1 MEKVQKRGTKIIQRL
16 KRTPSVKI
24 FKEFRVSIHKKENQE
39 GMLCVGKCVGRGKPR
54 KPLESP
60 EGRQWLQAEDNYN
73 GKREERT
80 REMCESRKG
89 CSLRGEVPQSLGIS
103 NICCRETAQEVGL
116 LIRSLCGIP
125 LQISGVLPAA
135 RIWKWLQKDA

>member
-60 EGRQWLQAEDNYN
+60 EGRQWLQAEDKRIIM
-73 GKREERT
+73 GKGRSAPKRCVRAGRDAPYEGK
-80 REMCESRKG
+80 CHSH
-89 CSLRGEVPQSLGIS
+89 LGYQMY
-103 NICCRETAQEVGL
+103 AVGKQL
-116 LIRSLCGIP
+116 K
-125 LQISGVLPAA
+125 
-135 RIWKWLQKDA
+135 KWVC